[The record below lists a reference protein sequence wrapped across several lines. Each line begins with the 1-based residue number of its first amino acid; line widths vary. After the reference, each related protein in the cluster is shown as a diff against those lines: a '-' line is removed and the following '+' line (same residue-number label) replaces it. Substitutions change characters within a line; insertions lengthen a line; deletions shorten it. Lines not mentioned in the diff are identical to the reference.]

1 MLVEKVYNIID
12 SFHANRLYQFYNS
25 QNIDAVIDV
34 GSHKGEFIT
43 KVIRNKDLPIYS
55 FEPQQSVRNALLFNT
70 ESFNVIEYFNFA
82 ASDRSGEMKF
92 FVNKLTSTSS
102 LILPNH
108 NGIWTRFKKM
118 ILGGKLVVGI
128 EKTKVF
134 TLDEILGSGTLNGYK
149 NILLKIDT
157 EGFENRVLQGAKKII
172 QGTQIHLIQVES
184 MNHMLFSKNPLNS
197 SNKILESMGFKLK
210 KKFLFPA
217 LNFFD
222 VVYERK

>member
-1 MLVEKVYNIID
+1 MIIEKLMVFLDRTYHQKRIINFLKNKNIK
-12 SFHANRLYQFYNS
+12 LL
-25 QNIDAVIDV
+25 IDV
-34 GSHKGEFIT
+34 GAHKGEFIT

-134 TLDEILGSGTLNGYK
+134 TLDEILGSGTLDGYK
-149 NILLKIDT
+149 NILL
-157 EGFENRVLQGAKKII
+157 
-172 QGTQIHLIQVES
+172 
-184 MNHMLFSKNPLNS
+184 
-197 SNKILESMGFKLK
+197 
-210 KKFLFPA
+210 FPA
-217 LNFFD
+217 VKL
-222 VVYERK
+222 V

>member
-1 MLVEKVYNIID
+1 MLVEEVYNIID
-12 SFHANRLYQFYNS
+12 SFHANRLHQFYNS

-55 FEPQQSVRNALLFNT
+55 FEPQQSVRNTLLSNT

-102 LILPNH
+102 LILPNR

-128 EKTKVF
+128 EKTKIGRAHV
-134 TLDEILGSGTLNGYK
+134 
-149 NILLKIDT
+149 
-157 EGFENRVLQGAKKII
+157 
-172 QGTQIHLIQVES
+172 
-184 MNHMLFSKNPLNS
+184 
-197 SNKILESMGFKLK
+197 
-210 KKFLFPA
+210 
-217 LNFFD
+217 
-222 VVYERK
+222 